1 MSDGGGDSLLAQL
14 LAAVV
19 TILAAIGGYISSQVL
34 GHSREIATMRQNLA
48 DLRETIARLH
58 SEAMSRHGEVVR
70 RLEVIEHGVTSLSLK
85 VEAIHVRLGVVDEHL
100 K

>member
-1 MSDGGGDSLLAQL
+1 MNGGGDSLLAQL

-19 TILAAIGGYISSQVL
+19 TILSAIGGYISSQVL
-34 GHSREIATMRQNLA
+34 GHSRELATLRQNLS
-48 DLRETIARLH
+48 DLRETT
-58 SEAMSRHGEVVR
+58 EAMGRHGEVVR
-70 RLEVIEHGVTSLSLK
+70 RLESIEHGLASLSLK